1 MESNSNMDWIKK
13 PVVWVVTAVVVLAL
27 AVGLGVWNWTNTI
40 KNEGNTWQVK
50 VVQQYNNYQVSL
62 STCLDNTRV
71 SAGIAEEQFAQIK
84 DILVGAVSARYVDA
98 NGDPTNARAA
108 LGGGQLI
115 SALAEQYPTI
125 DTTVWHDLMTNAIG
139 CRNQAMGEAQELQSV
154 AARFNQWLVTGGVFS
169 RNIRDN
175 WPTDGLKVTGLNG
188 QMITGQAALD
198 FITQP
203 VLTSDAL
210 KAFQTHTM
218 PDQSKDLF
226 GDK

>member
-1 MESNSNMDWIKK
+1 MNASSETSWFKK
-13 PVVWVVTAVVVLAL
+13 PIVWIAALAVVAVVV
-27 AVGLGVWNWTNTI
+27 GMSIWSWTNTI

-62 STCLDNTRV
+62 STCIDNTRLG
-71 SAGIAEEQFAQIK
+71 AKIADEQFEQIK

-98 NGDPTNARAA
+98 NGNSTNASTA

-115 SALAEQYPTI
+115 SALAEQYPDI
-125 DTTVWHDLMTNAIG
+125 DTTVWQQLMTNAIG

-169 RNIRDN
+169 RQIRDN
-175 WPTDGLKVTGLNG
+175 WPTDGLQVTGLNG
-188 QMITGQAALD
+188 QMLTGQSALA

-203 VLTSDAL
+203 VLTSDAI
-210 KAFQTHTM
+210 KAFETHVM

-226 GDK
+226 GDE